1 MAAHILRRFLLAIP
15 VLLVASM
22 LTFLLSRWSGAS
34 YFDQYRA
41 DPRLDPAV
49 VREMERRAHFDQPP
63 LVQYLNWLRGIVFD
77 VRVFR
82 PEHEVEGFEGDA
94 AEIGAR
100 IRLVEGSPRWRRST
114 QESESGRAAL
124 LVEGG
129 EAGGALEL
137 ATSVPP
143 EGRFGALGVHALAE
157 TAADA
162 EIVLLADGRELA
174 RAAPE
179 PGHWRAIEAALS
191 EPPPREIA
199 VRVLVPA
206 GARLYLDDLALIDR
220 SFQVSLGAPD
230 FGRSLK
236 YDTPVFELLQ
246 PNLFNTFLL
255 ATLAMLVTWSIALP
269 LGIHCAVHR
278 HGLLDRTFS
287 GLAFLG
293 MSTPGFFLALLVLYF
308 TVAVVNTRLG
318 FALLP
323 TGGSVS
329 GDYDQLSLPLK
340 ILDRLRHLVLPVLV
354 LTAGAVAEL
363 QRITRGNLL
372 EVLRAQYVT
381 VARAKGLPERTV
393 IYKHAFVNAL
403 NPLVSIFGYRLSSLL
418 SGAALVEIVF
428 SYPGM
433 GKVILDATLSHDLY
447 VMMAGILVGAV
458 LLIAGNLLADLIL
471 MAIDPRIQFDA

>member
-1 MAAHILRRFLLAIP
+1 MAAHIVRRFLLAIP
-15 VLLVASM
+15 VLLVASL

-82 PEHEVEGFEGDA
+82 PEHEIESFEGDA
-94 AEIGAR
+94 AGIAAR
-100 IRLVEGSPRWRRST
+100 IRRVEGSVRWRRST

-124 LVEGG
+124 LIEGG

-137 ATSVPP
+137 ATSVP
-143 EGRFGALGVHALAE
+143 EGRFGALRVHALAE
-157 TAADA
+157 TATGA
-162 EIVLLADGRELA
+162 EVMLLAEGRALA
-174 RAAPE
+174 RAVPE
-179 PGHWRAIEAALS
+179 PARWRAIEAALP
-191 EPPPREIA
+191 EPPPHELA
-199 VRVLVPA
+199 VRVVAPR
-206 GARLYLDDLALIDR
+206 GARLYLDDLALVDR
-220 SFQVSLGAPD
+220 SFEVSLGTPD

-236 YDTPVFELLQ
+236 YDTPVFELLK

-308 TVAVVNTRLG
+308 TVAVVNARLG

-471 MAIDPRIQFDA
+471 MAIDPRIQLDA